1 MARCQTQTDTK
12 PIAICSEIL
21 VFLCTYTLPHMH
33 VQLRLNFSSRALLK
47 SLRVAVCHAAK
58 SIVLSFAAQWI
69 SVSGRCWEGKA
80 LERNWSLGRT
90 DTKPIQDRYESGVCC
105 ANPCKTDTGKKLVG
119 GPSAP
124 QQYPRLTESVPN
136 KSASSYVFWG
146 RGLKFRFNFS

>member
-1 MARCQTQTDTK
+1 M
-12 PIAICSEIL
+12 
-21 VFLCTYTLPHMH
+21 
-33 VQLRLNFSSRALLK
+33 
-47 SLRVAVCHAAK
+47 CHAAK

-80 LERNWSLGRT
+80 LERNWSFGRT

-119 GPSAP
+119 PRSAL

-136 KSASSYVFWG
+136 RSASSYIYIYIPYHANKKVSC
-146 RGLKFRFNFS
+146 RFFDLGTNNLFLLGGCRRPDLLLFLGGFQPPRPPGGGPAAPRAPSLNS